1 MRTSTKL
8 LIFILWSFALNLHAQ
23 AITLTPQGNTSS
35 QFSLSTTLDVS
46 QTGTPTV
53 SQLIYNTNASITG
66 TDANGVGYY
75 FWNGTNWK
83 SLDAN
88 IPQSTIIFSETHPN
102 QALINSGFSMIGT
115 TQVSTPALDVWRKIN
130 MQNAPVG
137 AIYNAASY
145 FNKFYF
151 FGNTNNGRGIY
162 DPETDQWTKIDS
174 LNAPSGN
181 YNYTYFKDRFFALNQ
196 NNANNSK
203 IYNPSTNVW
212 STLSTINAPTEPN
225 SYNYIST
232 NTAKNRNFIFT
243 WTRQEGSKIL
253 DVINNTWSNVS
264 TINAPSIP
272 IDAYPLV
279 ISLETKVMLYF
290 LNNNIYEFYMYNVTN
305 NTWTSVSNTNAPLY
319 SSNNYFGTNGLQN
332 DSLILFLSQDYSNNS
347 TAFKRYYVSQNL
359 WLDDVP
365 SINIGINNTDSYVG
379 RINDKHYFRNYLHQF
394 FEFNNTSNHWKAI
407 QRYEDDIEDRGY
419 GGDVFVSISNGKL
432 IKFGGVGISSYYFH
446 NDGYLYDTG
455 AESWKYITSV
465 FGKVIPN
472 SQSQNRGAM
481 SCNDKYLISF
491 CNVNSYY
498 QKSAIMQL
506 SGTTNQTTQKTLYL
520 YKKN

>member
-1 MRTSTKL
+1 MKTLKL
-8 LIFILWSFALNLHAQ
+8 LLLISLVTFKAFTQ
-23 AITLTPQGNTSS
+23 AVTLTPQGNTSS
-35 QFSLSTTLDVS
+35 SFALANTTDVS

-53 SQLIYNTNASITG
+53 AQLIYNTNASITG

-75 FWNGTNWK
+75 FWNGSNWK

-102 QALINSGFSMIGT
+102 QTLINSGLSMIGT
-115 TQVSTPALDVWRKIN
+115 TQISTPALDSWRKIN

-137 AIYNAASY
+137 AIFDAASY

-162 DPETDQWTKIDS
+162 DPETDQWTRIDS
-174 LNAPSGN
+174 LNAPASNHG
-181 YNYTYFKDRFFALNQ
+181 YTFFKDRVFALNQ
-196 NNANNSK
+196 NNGNNSK
-203 IYNPSTNVW
+203 IYNPSTNAW
-212 STLSTINAPTEPN
+212 TALSTINAPTNPN
-225 SYNYIST
+225 YYFYGNT

-243 WTRQEGSKIL
+243 WNHQEGSRVL
-253 DVINNTWSNVS
+253 DLINNTWINVS

-272 IDAYPLV
+272 IDANPQI

-305 NTWTSVSNTNAPLY
+305 NTWTSVTNTNAPIY
-319 SSNNYFGTNGLQN
+319 SNNNYLGTLGLQN
-332 DSLILFLSQDYSNNS
+332 DSFVLFLSPDYSNNS

-359 WLDDVP
+359 WLDDIP
-365 SINIGINNTDSYVG
+365 SINIGINNSDSYVG
-379 RINDKHYFRNYLHQF
+379 RLNDKYYFRNNLYQF
-394 FEFNNTSNHWKAI
+394 IEFNNTSNQWKVI
-407 QRYEDDIEDRGY
+407 QLYEDDIEYRD
-419 GGDVFVSISNGKL
+419 GGEVFVSICNGKL
-432 IKFGGVGISSYYFH
+432 IKFGGMGVSPSYLY

-455 AESWKYITSV
+455 TESWKYITSV
-465 FGKVIPN
+465 FGKIIPQSA
-472 SQSQNRGAM
+472 SQRRGAI

-491 CNVNSYY
+491 CNFSGY
-498 QKSAIMQL
+498 QKSGIMQL